1 MEAKDKDRSLG
12 YQVRASILMPIWVY
26 KKLQLNYLEAISGA
40 EAN

>member
-12 YQVRASILMPIWVY
+12 YQVRASTLMPIWMY
-26 KKLQLNYLEAISGA
+26 KNIQLNYLEALSAA